1 MQVLTVVRCGLEV
14 NKDSGSC
21 FVFFYKESNLWQ
33 IYSYIWCFCPQ
44 EKNWL
49 WVPLFLHVFLDVPSF
64 RRICKNKSW
73 KMKIDHFC
81 IWKLHTSLL
90 SYDAVYP
97 ILNYTGK
104 YSPPFFFIQF
114 ALDNMGIC
122 KKKKKWF
129 HSKSSC
135 SLIWR
140 QQSHTLW
147 NKLVTYQKLAIDL
160 PVVYAFK

>member
-1 MQVLTVVRCGLEV
+1 MFC
-14 NKDSGSC
+14 
-21 FVFFYKESNLWQ
+21 FFYKESNLWQ

-104 YSPPFFFIQF
+104 YSPPFFSIQF